1 MLKLEKVNFYT
12 NLSSGKSKENLP
24 GYPILQDISF
34 ELNKGD
40 RLGIVGAS
48 GAGKTSLLRIIN
60 RLNELNSGKILIEG
74 KNYQEIPILN
84 LRQQVTLVG
93 QETRLL
99 GMTTKEALTYPLK
112 LRGLSKQEIKQRL
125 EYWLEKLHIPD
136 GWLERTEVQL
146 SQGQRQL
153 VSIARALIIQPKIL
167 LLDEP
172 TSALDLG
179 TAEKLIKI
187 LTEVNINHE
196 VTTLMVNHQLELIQ
210 KFSSHILHLHS
221 GKAIRCSPVKQ
232 VDWLELRQ
240 SLIDSQS
247 LIDKEWG

>member
-1 MLKLEKVNFYT
+1 MLKLDKVNFYT
-12 NLSSGKSKENLP
+12 NFSSGKSKENLP

-40 RLGIVGAS
+40 RLGIVGVS

-60 RLNELNSGKILIEG
+60 RLNELNGGKILIEG

-112 LRGLSKQEIKQRL
+112 LRGLSKQEIQQRL
-125 EYWLEKLHIPD
+125 GYWLEKLHIPNE
-136 GWLERTEVQL
+136 WLQRTEVQL

-153 VSIARALIIQPKIL
+153 VSMARALIIQPKIL

-172 TSALDLG
+172 TSASDLG

-187 LTEVNINHE
+187 LTEVNINNE

-221 GKAIRCSPVKQ
+221 GKAIRFSPAKQ

-247 LIDKEWG
+247 LIDEEWG